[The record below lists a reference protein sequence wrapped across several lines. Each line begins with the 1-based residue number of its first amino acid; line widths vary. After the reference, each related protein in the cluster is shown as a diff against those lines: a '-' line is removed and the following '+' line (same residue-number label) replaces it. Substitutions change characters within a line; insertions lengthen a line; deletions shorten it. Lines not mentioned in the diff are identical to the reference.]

1 MSRCWKDVD
10 YKQSGDKK
18 AERGEQTRTNM
29 VSEMADLHERHD
41 KEGSHAK
48 KTCLSLGPISKN

>member
-1 MSRCWKDVD
+1 MRRYWKDVD
-10 YKQSGDKK
+10 YKRGEKR

-29 VSEMADLHERHD
+29 VSKMADSHERHD